1 MRWKTARWSAALVL
15 LCVSSLANTASTYR
29 FTLDPG
35 SSSVDARVAFL
46 GIGSRKANFPA
57 LRGNVVLSPDQ
68 MTHIILDVSIDA
80 TQLKADDTVTT
91 GRLKGKDFF
100 YVDKYP
106 TVRFA
111 GTQLA
116 MADATSGVVTGELT
130 ARGVTRPV
138 TLNVKFSA
146 PPATASGKEAIRLTG
161 MTTINRREFGMTAYS
176 VVVGKKVSITIR
188 TRLVPD

>member
-46 GIGSRKANFPA
+46 GIGSRKAYFPA

-188 TRLVPD
+188 TRLLPD

>member
-1 MRWKTARWSAALVL
+1 M
-15 LCVSSLANTASTYR
+15 STK
-29 FTLDPG
+29 F
-35 SSSVDARVAFL
+35 
-46 GIGSRKANFPA
+46 
-57 LRGNVVLSPDQ
+57 
-68 MTHIILDVSIDA
+68 
-80 TQLKADDTVTT
+80 
-91 GRLKGKDFF
+91 
-100 YVDKYP
+100 P

-188 TRLVPD
+188 TRLLPD